1 MSVMVQARID
11 PKVKEEAAEVLA
23 DMGLSISDAVRLM
36 LVRTAKEKTL
46 PFEVWRPNAETRAAM
61 AEAMR
66 DDLKSFDSV
75 EALMEDLNADD

>member
-61 AEAMR
+61 AE
-66 DDLKSFDSV
+66 L
-75 EALMEDLNADD
+75 EAGLGEPVTLEEIRNIINEVD